1 MSARTAR
8 GARSAAG
15 EKQNGGMFMF
25 NKIRNSLKNK
35 KGFTLV
41 ELIVVLVILGIL
53 AALLVP
59 ALTGYIDRAKKQSAL
74 AETRQV
80 VMAAQ
85 TLVSEKYGSVKVGTD
100 IAANA
105 VTAEEIKTLAEVKA
119 GASVDT
125 LIVSKYISGNSGG
138 KIVYLNYTSSN
149 GVNCEYY
156 PAGNTTDGNSDGD
169 YNIGG
174 TKNGK
179 APTDTDNNV
188 KVFKTTDNNGT
199 PG

>member
-1 MSARTAR
+1 
-8 GARSAAG
+8 
-15 EKQNGGMFMF
+15 MF

-85 TLVSEKYGSVKVGTD
+85 TLVSEAYGSVKLGEN
-100 IAANA
+100 IE
-105 VTAEEIKTLAEVKA
+105 TATITSDAIKTLAEVKDA
-119 GASVDT
+119 TAAVQALYVKNYKAATDMAAAE
-125 LIVSKYISGNSGG
+125 SGG
-138 KIVYLNYTSSN
+138 KIVYLKYQASS
-149 GVNCEYY
+149 GIICEYY
-156 PAGNTTDGNSDGD
+156 PGGSRNNNGD

-174 TKNGK
+174 TPNS
-179 APTDTDNNV
+179 APAAADATNILAAA
-188 KVFKTTDNNGT
+188 NNGGST
-199 PG
+199 GSTGGGG

>member
-1 MSARTAR
+1 
-8 GARSAAG
+8 
-15 EKQNGGMFMF
+15 MF

-105 VTAEEIKTLAEVKA
+105 VTAEEIKTLAEVKD

-125 LIVSKYISGNSGG
+125 LIVSKYTSSNSGG

>member
-1 MSARTAR
+1 
-8 GARSAAG
+8 
-15 EKQNGGMFMF
+15 MF

-59 ALTGYIDRAKKQSAL
+59 ALTGYIDKAKKQSAL

-85 TLVSEKYGSVKVGTD
+85 TLVSEAYGSVNLGENIGNTTITSD
-100 IAANA
+100 A
-105 VTAEEIKTLAEVKA
+105 IKTLAEVKDSTA
-119 GASVDT
+119 AVQA
-125 LIVSKYISGNSGG
+125 LYVSQYNATTTESGG
-138 KIVYLNYTSSN
+138 KIVYLKYKASS
-149 GVNCEYY
+149 GIICEYY
-156 PAGNTTDGNSDGD
+156 PGGANNNNGD

-174 TKNGK
+174 T
-179 APTDTDNNV
+179 AHETSSITDATDILAAV
-188 KVFKTTDNNGT
+188 T
-199 PG
+199 PNPGG

>member
-1 MSARTAR
+1 
-8 GARSAAG
+8 
-15 EKQNGGMFMF
+15 MF

-156 PAGNTTDGNSDGD
+156 PAGNNTTDGNSDGD

-179 APTDTDNNV
+179 APIDTANNV
-188 KVFKTTDNNGT
+188 EVFKTTGST
-199 PG
+199 GGGGQ

>member
-1 MSARTAR
+1 
-8 GARSAAG
+8 
-15 EKQNGGMFMF
+15 MF

-125 LIVSKYISGNSGG
+125 LIVSKYTSSNSGGKSGG

-156 PAGNTTDGNSDGD
+156 PAGNNTTDGGNSDGD

-179 APTDTDNNV
+179 APTDDTTNNV
-188 KVFKTTDNNGT
+188 VVFKTTDSTGT
-199 PG
+199 PA

>member
-85 TLVSEKYGSVKVGTD
+85 TLVSEKYATLDLGAAFGDNDKVTSD
-100 IAANA
+100 A
-105 VTAEEIKTLAEVKA
+105 IKTLAEVKDSTA
-119 GASVDT
+119 AVQA
-125 LIVSKYISGNSGG
+125 LYVSQYNATTTESGG
-138 KIVYLNYTSSN
+138 KIVYLKYQASS
-149 GVNCEYY
+149 GIICEYY
-156 PAGNTTDGNSDGD
+156 PGGSGNNNGD

-174 TKNGK
+174 TAHETSSITGATNIL
-179 APTDTDNNV
+179 AAATN
-188 KVFKTTDNNGT
+188 

>member
-1 MSARTAR
+1 
-8 GARSAAG
+8 
-15 EKQNGGMFMF
+15 MF

-85 TLVSEKYGSVKVGTD
+85 TLVSEAYGSVKLGDEIGDTT
-100 IAANA
+100 I
-105 VTAEEIKTLAEVKA
+105 TADAIEALAEVDGDVKA
-119 GASVDT
+119 LVVD
-125 LIVSKYISGNSGG
+125 KYNSTNNTSGG
-138 KIVYLNYTSSN
+138 KIVYLKYSSSKN
-149 GVNCEYY
+149 VICEYY
-156 PAGNTTDGNSDGD
+156 PAGNKTGEGANNNGD

-174 TKNGK
+174 TGHSAPAGNDFQAIITESAQTQPGGNGQ
-179 APTDTDNNV
+179 
-188 KVFKTTDNNGT
+188 
-199 PG
+199 